1 MGTVS
6 EQPPEPDPYR
16 PYPSGW
22 TNEPAPGS
30 GPGQPLVPYGAPG
43 VGGYVLPREHPSG
56 TTVLVLGILSL
67 VVCPITGIFA
77 ITTGNRALREI
88 NANPGVYT
96 NRQTVVV
103 GRVLGI
109 VGVAVVG
116 GILALYLLFAVVMV
130 GTLQLS

>member
-1 MGTVS
+1 
-6 EQPPEPDPYR
+6 
-16 PYPSGW
+16 
-22 TNEPAPGS
+22 
-30 GPGQPLVPYGAPG
+30 
-43 VGGYVLPREHPSG
+43 
-56 TTVLVLGILSL
+56 VLGILSL

-88 NANPGVYT
+88 NANPGAYT
-96 NRQTVVV
+96 NRQSVVV

-130 GTLQLS
+130 GALQLS